1 MPGFLFILRLNRF
14 VNDIDLNML
23 NSINR
28 ICYFCLFI
36 ISLMLKGSL
45 SNLTF
50 AGKLAI
56 FILLVIAFLLFSTL
70 VGYVFLIPFLGSE
83 VIHKLASPD
92 YSDQTLVNS
101 LKGMQ
106 IINMAGGLLLPAILY
121 HWLVQG
127 EAIPYIKRKLFPGW
141 NFLLISALLL
151 IMIQPFISF
160 SNDLNEGLKLPE
172 SFKILESLMQSA
184 EKQAQLLTDAFLA
197 TTSLGGLL
205 VNIFM
210 IALLPAIAEEFVFR
224 GVLTRLFQE
233 WTRNKHL
240 AVLISALI
248 FAAIHMQ
255 FYGFLPRFLLG
266 VVLGYLFVWS
276 GSLWLPM
283 VAHFTNNFLSII
295 IEFLYRRGS
304 ISMSSEQ
311 FGFSNNYLVV
321 ALSFIFTFA
330 LLYYLRSRLPRTGH
344 PETNIS

>member
-1 MPGFLFILRLNRF
+1 
-14 VNDIDLNML
+14 
-23 NSINR
+23 
-28 ICYFCLFI
+28 
-36 ISLMLKGSL
+36 MLKGTL
-45 SNLTF
+45 SNLTP

-56 FILLVIAFLLFSTL
+56 FILLVISFLLFSTL
-70 VGYVFLIPFLGSE
+70 VGYVLLIPFLGSD
-83 VIHKLASPD
+83 VMQKLVTPD

-106 IINMAGGLLLPAILY
+106 IINMAGGLLLPAMLY

-127 EAIPYIKRKLFPGW
+127 EPIPYIKRKLFPGW
-141 NFLLISALLL
+141 NFFLISALLL
-151 IMIQPFISF
+151 IIVQPFISF
-160 SNDLNEGLKLPE
+160 TNDLNEGLKLPE
-172 SFKILESLMQSA
+172 SLKMLESMMQGA

-197 TTSLGGLL
+197 SISLGGLM

-210 IALLPAIAEEFVFR
+210 IAILPAVAEEFVFR

-248 FAAIHMQ
+248 FAAIHLQ

-283 VAHFTNNFLSII
+283 LAHFTNNFLSII
-295 IEFLYRRGS
+295 IEYLYRRGTIS
-304 ISMSSEQ
+304 INSEQ
-311 FGFSNNYLVV
+311 FGFSNIYLVV
-321 ALSFIFTFA
+321 ALSLILSVA
-330 LLYYLRSRLPRTGH
+330 LLYYLHKGLAKFMNPA
-344 PETNIS
+344 TNIS